1 MKSLFPIL
9 AAALLATPAL
19 PAAESTNRA
28 ALLQFQDGSSLHGTL
43 ESILAEEGLKW
54 QHPAAL
60 QPLQFRL
67 TNLASVRFEQVAPA
81 VPFEGSSRFQFRNGD
96 EFVGNLQAIQ
106 DGRAT
111 IQSWFGESLQAPVG
125 AISSVSFSA
134 RGYRLLYEGPNGVD
148 EWTTGPNPRSWEYK
162 DGAFIANGA
171 DLLGRDFGLSG
182 SSSLEF
188 TLAWN
193 GAFSLSIT
201 LYAKKIDRFDYSNS
215 AYLVYL
221 GTGNISVQRV
231 QRGAGAVLL
240 GQTQIPGMLQK
251 NQMHFEIR
259 CNKED
264 ATIALYADGEFIQK
278 WKDTTGFVAEGSGI
292 VFFSQSEPR
301 AMKLSDIRVAEWD
314 GRYEPELLT
323 NAPPDVDI
331 VFLANRDKVM
341 GQVNSLSDAT
351 LNVETRQGPLEIPV
365 ERITQVY
372 FRADGTA
379 PEFLIP
385 QPVRMIFPGGEK
397 LGLSLDRWA
406 GGQVAGTSSLFG
418 PVSFDSERIRQL
430 TFQPQGA
437 DGKSTAAL
445 ENHPISGFE

>member
-1 MKSLFPIL
+1 
-9 AAALLATPAL
+9 
-19 PAAESTNRA
+19 
-28 ALLQFQDGSSLHGTL
+28 
-43 ESILAEEGLKW
+43 
-54 QHPAAL
+54 
-60 QPLQFRL
+60 
-67 TNLASVRFEQVAPA
+67 
-81 VPFEGSSRFQFRNGD
+81 
-96 EFVGNLQAIQ
+96 
-106 DGRAT
+106 
-111 IQSWFGESLQAPVG
+111 
-125 AISSVSFSA
+125 
-134 RGYRLLYEGPNGVD
+134 
-148 EWTTGPNPRSWEYK
+148 
-162 DGAFIANGA
+162 
-171 DLLGRDFGLSG
+171 
-182 SSSLEF
+182 
-188 TLAWN
+188 
-193 GAFSLSIT
+193 
-201 LYAKKIDRFDYSNS
+201 
-215 AYLVYL
+215 
-221 GTGNISVQRV
+221 
-231 QRGAGAVLL
+231 
-240 GQTQIPGMLQK
+240 
-251 NQMHFEIR
+251 
-259 CNKED
+259 
-264 ATIALYADGEFIQK
+264 
-278 WKDTTGFVAEGSGI
+278 
-292 VFFSQSEPR
+292 
-301 AMKLSDIRVAEWD
+301 MKLSDIRVAEWD

-430 TFQPQGA
+430 TFQPQGT